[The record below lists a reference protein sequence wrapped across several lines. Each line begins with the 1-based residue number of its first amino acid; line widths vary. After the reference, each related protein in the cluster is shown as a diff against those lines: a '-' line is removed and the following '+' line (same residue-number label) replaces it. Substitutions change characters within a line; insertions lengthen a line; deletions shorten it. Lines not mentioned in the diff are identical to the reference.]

1 MSTLIETKDLTRIL
15 RETVPV
21 TLVKDISLSI
31 GEQEFVAVT
40 GPSGSG
46 KSSLLYL
53 LGLLDRPTSGTLAIR
68 DRDTA
73 QMNEDE
79 RAATRLAN
87 IGFVF
92 QFHFLLPEFT
102 ARENVEIP
110 MRKLGRLGRG
120 EMRQRASDLLAALGL
135 ADHLDKRPD
144 QLSGGQRQRVAV
156 ARALANDPPLI
167 LADEPTGSL
176 DSQNSE
182 QVFKILETLV
192 REQGKTVVAV
202 THDLDMAA
210 RMDRRLHLIDGC
222 LTTAVDDAAPPD
234 DGAAPTS

>member
-1 MSTLIETKDLTRIL
+1 MSTLIETRDLTRIL
-15 RETVPV
+15 RETIPV
-21 TLVKDISLSI
+21 TLVKDISLVI

-53 LGLLDRPTSGTLAIR
+53 LGLLDQPTSGTLRIR

-73 QMNEDE
+73 LMDERE

-110 MRKLGRLGRG
+110 MRKLGRLARDA
-120 EMRQRASDLLAALGL
+120 MRRRASDLLAALGL
-135 ADHLDKRPD
+135 ADHQNKRPD

-176 DSQNSE
+176 DSKSSE
-182 QVFKILETLV
+182 QVFKTLETLV
-192 REQGKTVVAV
+192 REHGKTVVAV

-210 RMDRRLHLIDGC
+210 RMDRRLDLIDGR
-222 LTTAVDDAAPPD
+222 LTTETDTGATSGESQTPD
-234 DGAAPTS
+234 T